1 MKIAIAGLMHESN
14 AFAPGVTSMAD
25 FEIGGLDTGPA
36 LLARWQQAHHELG
49 GFLAAAEREGFE
61 AVPAFTAWAMPS
73 GLISRTTYDHLLNRL
88 LAALRGCGPV
98 DGALL
103 ALHGAMQVEGL
114 AGSADA
120 HTAAQVRK
128 WLGPDRPL
136 VVTLDYHANV
146 SPELADAADAVVVYQ
161 TYPHIDQK
169 ERGLRA
175 GEIMADCIRQKV
187 RPVTAIVP
195 LPMLI
200 HLLAQNT
207 NREPVLSILETSKK
221 IRAATPGLLELH
233 FVAGFPYGDTPA
245 TGASV
250 VAVASGDRAVAES
263 AALQFANI
271 IWELKDKLTAQ
282 MPEPAQAVALACRQI
297 QWPTVLV
304 DVGDNIGGGSAAD
317 STVLAHE
324 IIRQAGP
331 PFWVILH
338 DEAAVEKCVEAGVGH
353 IVRLQAGGN
362 EDTNSP
368 PLDVH
373 GRVRLIHDGRY
384 EEPLAR
390 HGGVRFHDQG
400 LTGVIETERGDTV
413 ICTSHRHAP
422 FSLGQL
428 TSLGLDPVRAKII
441 IVKAAVAFRAA
452 YEPIAGCIMEVD
464 TPGLTA
470 ANPRRFDYRNIRRPM
485 LPLDD
490 IHELKF
496 N

>member
-14 AFAPGVTSMAD
+14 AFAPGVTTLAD
-25 FEIGGLDTGPA
+25 FEIGGMDTGQA
-36 LLARWQQAHHELG
+36 VLSRWRAAHHELG
-49 GFLAAAEREGFE
+49 GFLAAAAREGFE

-73 GLISRTTYDHLLNRL
+73 GLVDASTYQQLLNRL

-98 DGALL
+98 DGVLL

-114 AGSADA
+114 PGSADA
-120 HTAAQVRK
+120 HTAAQVRE
-128 WLGPDRPL
+128 WLGPDKPL

-146 SPELADAADAVVVYQ
+146 SPELAHSADAVLVYQ

-169 ERGLRA
+169 ARGLRA
-175 GEIMADCIRQKV
+175 GEIMADSIRRHV
-187 RPVTAIVP
+187 RPATAIVP
-195 LPMLI
+195 LPMLV
-200 HLLAQNT
+200 HLLSQNT
-207 NREPVLSILETSKK
+207 SRQPVMSILEISEK
-221 IRAATPGLLELH
+221 IKTQTPALLELQ
-233 FVAGFPYGDTPA
+233 FVAGFPYGDSPF

-250 VAVASGDRAVAES
+250 VAVASGSRAVAET
-263 AALQFANI
+263 AALQLAHE
-271 IWELKDKLTAQ
+271 IWALKEQLTAQ
-282 MPEPAQAVALACRQI
+282 MPEPPEAVAKAARQM
-297 QWPTVLV
+297 QWPTIMV

-324 IIRQAGP
+324 IIRQSGP
-331 PFWVILH
+331 PFWVVLH
-338 DEAAVEKCVEAGVGH
+338 DEAAVETCVETGVGH
-353 IVRLQAGGN
+353 IVRLKAGGN
-362 EDTNSP
+362 VDTNAP
-368 PLDVH
+368 PLGIH
-373 GRVRLIHDGRY
+373 GRVRLVHDGRY

-400 LTGVIETERGDTV
+400 LTAVIETDRGDTIV
-413 ICTSHRHAP
+413 CTSHRHAP

-428 TSLGLDPVRAKII
+428 TSLGLDPAQAKII

-452 YEPIAGCIMEVD
+452 YEPIAACIIEVD

-470 ANPRRFDYRNIRRPM
+470 ANPRRFKYSQIRRPI

-496 N
+496 D